1 MPSRSMGRPAVAFLW
16 PGRCR
21 LESIYSAV
29 QRLPHISLG
38 QAELPGDL
46 RWLDANL
53 EGGANGVHLAR
64 RQMNGGRLMLPVRG
78 RS

>member
-1 MPSRSMGRPAVAFLW
+1 MPSRSTGRPAVAFLW

-29 QRLPHISLG
+29 QRLPYIGPG

-46 RWLDANL
+46 RWLDANF
-53 EGGANGVHLAR
+53 EGPNGVQLAG
-64 RQMNGGRLMLPVRG
+64 RQMNGNRLDPRLVR
-78 RS
+78 RLN